1 MIPLILRLKKESHK
15 EIAKAQDL
23 IVKELYKVFNDA
35 VLHGGTAIW
44 RCYNGNRFS
53 EDVDVYI
60 KKDEKKL
67 NILFDNLKRN
77 GFFIEKKKIS
87 ENSLYSNLKFN
98 GTFVKLEAL
107 FKRTKRTF
115 KTLNE
120 QAAHKIK
127 QISLLNKLTVVFLIP
142 FFLGVPFIFKR
153 PVNGSF
159 KTSTIFGVSKIAFN
173 NFGIKSG
180 AFGSSVAHDSHN
192 IIAVGTS
199 DSEIAK
205 VVNSIV
211 ENKGGLAVSNG
222 VHVLSL
228 PLPVAGLMS
237 ETDCQETGRL
247 YSELDKMVKE
257 SGSQLDAPFMT
268 LSFMALLVI
277 PKLKLSDKG
286 LFDGEKFEF
295 VSVFV

>member
-107 FKRTKRTF
+107 FKRTKGVLGNYEESDGNITTVY
-115 KTLNE
+115 TLIPEGLINE
-120 QAAHKIK
+120 KINTYLKRLKIRDLYDIFFLLKYVKNENQIEKKIK
-127 QISLLNKLTVVFLIP
+127 ELIKNFKNPIDEKELKILLLEGI
-142 FFLGVPFIFKR
+142 VP
-153 PVNGSF
+153 
-159 KTSTIFGVSKIAFN
+159 STDEMLNYIQR
-173 NFGIKSG
+173 GIK
-180 AFGSSVAHDSHN
+180 N
-192 IIAVGTS
+192 
-199 DSEIAK
+199 
-205 VVNSIV
+205 
-211 ENKGGLAVSNG
+211 
-222 VHVLSL
+222 
-228 PLPVAGLMS
+228 
-237 ETDCQETGRL
+237 
-247 YSELDKMVKE
+247 
-257 SGSQLDAPFMT
+257 
-268 LSFMALLVI
+268 
-277 PKLKLSDKG
+277 
-286 LFDGEKFEF
+286 
-295 VSVFV
+295 